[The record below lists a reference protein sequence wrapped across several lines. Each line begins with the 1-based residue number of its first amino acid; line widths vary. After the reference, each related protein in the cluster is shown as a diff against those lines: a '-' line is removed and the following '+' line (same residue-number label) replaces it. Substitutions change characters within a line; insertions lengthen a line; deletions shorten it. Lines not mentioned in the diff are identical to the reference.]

1 MEGMFH
7 FAAGSTEGTL
17 PHPPG
22 TQISKVQ
29 YGPDE
34 TSQLLAVSSWA
45 GTVRIYHF
53 PSTPVVGVERR
64 VYAHTKAVL
73 AFTFFSKNELVSGG
87 LDCLIK
93 TYDLEM
99 GAECV
104 MGRHDAAV
112 RCIEYC
118 EDHSL
123 VVSGGWDSAM
133 KLWDVR
139 SKGSA
144 GFANNGDKVYAMDTV
159 GNRVV
164 VGTKERRIIVWD
176 VRKLGEPEQ
185 VRDSP
190 LKYQTRAVK
199 CFPMGDAFVVSS
211 IEGRVAV
218 EYFDLSPEVQ
228 KNKYAFKCHR
238 EKDKS
243 GTELIYPVNCLA
255 FHPVHNT
262 FVTGGSDA
270 LVNIWDPFNRKR
282 ICQLHKFP
290 TSIMS
295 VSFNPSGS
303 QLAIAASY
311 MNELKEGP
319 ATPPESCVV
328 VRRITDVEARPK

>member
-1 MEGMFH
+1 MFH

-17 PHPPG
+17 PHPSG
-22 TQISKVQ
+22 TEISKVE
-29 YGPDE
+29 YSPDE
-34 TSQLLAVSSWA
+34 SSQLLAVSSWA

-53 PSTPVVGVERR
+53 PSTPVVGVEQR
-64 VYAHTKAVL
+64 VYAHTKPVL
-73 AFTFFSKNELVSGG
+73 SLTFTSNNEIVSGG
-87 LDCLIK
+87 LDCLLK
-93 TYDLEM
+93 TFDVENA
-99 GAECV
+99 AECV
-104 MGRHDAAV
+104 IGRHDAAV

-118 EDHSL
+118 KDHNL
-123 VVSGGWDSAM
+123 VASGGWDGAM

-144 GFANNGDKVYAMDTV
+144 GFGNNGDKVYAMDTIDH
-159 GNRVV
+159 RVV
-164 VGTKERRIIVWD
+164 VGTKDRKIIVWD
-176 VRKLGEPEQ
+176 VRNLGEPEQ
-185 VRDSP
+185 IRDSP
-190 LKYQTRAVK
+190 LKYQTRALK
-199 CFPMGDAFVVSS
+199 CFPTGDAFVVSS

-218 EYFDLSPEVQ
+218 EYFDLAPEVQ
-228 KNKYAFKCHR
+228 KSKYAFKCHR

-295 VSFNPSGS
+295 VSFNPSGT
-303 QLAIAASY
+303 QLAIVASY
-311 MNELKEGP
+311 MNELKEP
-319 ATPPESCVV
+319 PIAPPESCVV